1 MRKNRE
7 VDKRRSLLRI
17 MAWMGMATAVLT
29 VILRVWLM
37 PAWLDTDTGVFT
49 AGGAVIGILVAVLA
63 ALGVMGFTQRQFRWE
78 IGSPGAIPLAM
89 SMLGIGV
96 MLILSGV
103 WDVWLWLGDR
113 ITPPPQM
120 TVYSGLGVTVLWL
133 QLIFGVLAGAALLRL
148 GLVLASEGITRR
160 GMAGW
165 SMLAPVLWIWFR
177 MARYEMSYASTV
189 RLSQSFFDFAM
200 FIVEMFFLMKLARF
214 VAGIG
219 KVGAGT
225 LQFFAA
231 ATAILSLSA
240 PLTRWA
246 MYMLADSEAYQ
257 ASAMAGVPDLALGL
271 LGLAVAF
278 ALASGG
284 RDVPNPPPVQPE
296 QEEESSVSD
305 AAAVSAEAESA
316 SEVSVTDAGSLEEDN
331 EA

>member
-1 MRKNRE
+1 MIKNRE
-7 VDKRRSLLRI
+7 TDKRRSLLKI
-17 MAWMGMATAVLT
+17 MAWIGLAAAVLT

-49 AGGAVIGILVAVLA
+49 AGGAVIGILVTVLA
-63 ALGVMGFTQRQFRWE
+63 VLGVMGFTQRQYRWE
-78 IGSPGAIPLAM
+78 IGTPGAMPLAM
-89 SMLGIGV
+89 TMLGVGV

-120 TVYSGLGVTVLWL
+120 TVYSGLGLSMLWL
-133 QLIFGVLAGAALLRL
+133 QLIFGVLAGVALLRL

-165 SMLAPVLWIWFR
+165 SMLAPVLWMWFR

-200 FIVEMFFLMKLARF
+200 FIVEMFFLMKLARY

-231 ATAILSLSA
+231 AAAILSLSA
-240 PLTRWA
+240 PLTRWG

-257 ASAMAGVPDLALGL
+257 ASAMAGVPDLAIGL

-278 ALASGG
+278 ALAVGG
-284 RDVPNPPPVQPE
+284 RDVPTPPPVQSE
-296 QEEESSVSD
+296 QEEESSAAEESESAAEATVSD
-305 AAAVSAEAESA
+305 AEPSN
-316 SEVSVTDAGSLEEDN
+316 EDN